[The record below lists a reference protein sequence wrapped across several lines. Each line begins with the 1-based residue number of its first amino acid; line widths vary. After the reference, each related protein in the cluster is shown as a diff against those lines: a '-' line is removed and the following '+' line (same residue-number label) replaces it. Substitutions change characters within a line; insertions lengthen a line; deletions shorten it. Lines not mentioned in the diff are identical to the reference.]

1 MKQENVYNKHISD
14 LKFKCSTRKIIKFSE
29 IPDFTSY
36 SVISIQLL
44 KHLVLPAI
52 SMAELLAI
60 SIIHCSEFVLQASR
74 ACFSRFL

>member
-14 LKFKCSTRKIIKFSE
+14 FKFKYLTGKIIKFSE
-29 IPDFTSY
+29 TPDFTSY

-52 SMAELLAI
+52 SIPGLLAI
-60 SIIHCSEFVLQASR
+60 SMIQLSELVLQY
-74 ACFSRFL
+74 FSGF